1 MVTLCL
7 AASAALFFSLSL
19 YFERKCRHLTRELES
34 ASHRAGLW
42 HTSFVRARRERNKI
56 AMKLAKE

>member
-19 YFERKCRHLTRELES
+19 YFGMKCRHLTRELET
-34 ASHRAGLW
+34 ACYRAGLW
-42 HTSFVRARRERNKI
+42 HTSFVRVRRERNKI